1 MGNNKYPSSYSI
13 HMDSLDKDVTV
24 YPMFNK
30 QDVLSIDKNSD
41 EFWNRFACLVEQFI
55 EEHPRRGVIILPV
68 DCKLN
73 HTVSKRISNI
83 IDKYDIKTSK
93 GGLYT
98 ISVDDVL
105 DVLYSY
111 QRSDNYLIDKAIESL
126 TKIDIVDDGY
136 VSYRI
141 FDYHYISD
149 YGVRNEVFCALNSHD
164 NDDFVVMYNKNINYR
179 DILLI
184 DSDISDGQ
192 SASEAIDAI
201 SITYRP
207 KSVSVVTLY

>member
-1 MGNNKYPSSYSI
+1 
-13 HMDSLDKDVTV
+13 
-24 YPMFNK
+24 MFNK
-30 QDVLSIDKNSD
+30 QDVLSIDKDSD

-73 HTVSKRISNI
+73 HTVFKRINSI

-93 GGLYT
+93 GGIYT

-149 YGVRNEVFCALNSHD
+149 YGVRNDVFCALNSHN

-207 KSVSVVTLY
+207 KSVSVVTLF